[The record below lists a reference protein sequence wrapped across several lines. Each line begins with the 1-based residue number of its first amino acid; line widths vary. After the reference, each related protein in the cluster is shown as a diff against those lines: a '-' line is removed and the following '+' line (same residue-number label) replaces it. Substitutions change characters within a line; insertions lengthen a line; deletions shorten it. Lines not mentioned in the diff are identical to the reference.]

1 MRNKEKELAK
11 SGCLLGKSTY
21 QHFKFPLYKKSRSRN
36 LERPCLFFLDEIE
49 MALHPSSL
57 KRLVNF
63 LGDMAKAYNY
73 AIYFS
78 THSIELI
85 GNISPENIYFL
96 DRHSDNSIEILN
108 PCYPA
113 YATRIL

>member
-1 MRNKEKELAK
+1 
-11 SGCLLGKSTY
+11 
-21 QHFKFPLYKKSRSRN
+21 
-36 LERPCLFFLDEIE
+36 
-49 MALHPSSL
+49 
-57 KRLVNF
+57 
-63 LGDMAKAYNY
+63 MAKAYNY